1 MQTFTYPLLWKFI
14 YRYGNLVITPL
25 LLLYTLS
32 LVILIDKNL
41 IILIPFLLS
50 LFILYFLNK
59 SYINFYKLVP
69 YKIEIENDKI
79 ICTDFLFRNK
89 TVTIFIKDVESISGG
104 IFDGRYRGLMKVCDG
119 KNKLCIGFFD
129 RLNNSSK
136 LVTFIL
142 SKVDK
147 KIYDKVIE
155 QIQSIKIRPDV
166 KSK

>member
-1 MQTFTYPLLWKFI
+1 MQTFTYPIIWKFI

-25 LLLYTLS
+25 LLLYALS
-32 LVILIDKNL
+32 LVTLIDKNL
-41 IILIPFLLS
+41 IVLIPFLLS

-69 YKIEIENDKI
+69 YKIEIDNEKI
-79 ICTDFLFRNK
+79 ICTNFLFRDK
-89 TVTIFIKDVESISGG
+89 SITIFIKDIDSISGG
-104 IFDGRYRGLMKVCDG
+104 IFEGKYRGLMKVCDG

-136 LVTFIL
+136 LVTLIL

-147 KIYDKVIE
+147 KIYDKVIT
-155 QIQSIKIRPDV
+155 QIQSTKIRPGT
-166 KSK
+166 KNK

>member
-1 MQTFTYPLLWKFI
+1 MQSFTYPFIWKFI

-25 LLLYTLS
+25 LLVYALS
-32 LVILIDKNL
+32 LVTLIDKNL
-41 IILIPFLLS
+41 IVLIPFLLS
-50 LFILYFLNK
+50 IFILYFLNK

-69 YKIEIENDKI
+69 YKIQIDEEKI
-79 ICTDFLFRNK
+79 ICTDFLFRDK
-89 TVTIFIKDVESISGG
+89 TVTIYIKDIDSISGG
-104 IFDGRYRGLMKVCDG
+104 IFEGKYRGLMKVCDG

-129 RLNNSSK
+129 RLHNSSK
-136 LVTFIL
+136 LVTLIL

-155 QIQSIKIRPDV
+155 HIQSLKIKPDP

>member
-1 MQTFTYPLLWKFI
+1 MQTFTYPLFWKFI
-14 YRYGNLVITPL
+14 YRYGNLIISPL
-25 LLLYTLS
+25 LLIYALS
-32 LVILIDKNL
+32 LVVLIDKNL
-41 IILIPFLLS
+41 IVLIPFLLA

-69 YKIEIENDKI
+69 YKIEIDDEKI
-79 ICTDFLFRNK
+79 ICTEFLFRDK
-89 TVTIFIKDVESISGG
+89 SVTIFIKDIESISGG

-129 RLNNSSK
+129 RIINSSK
-136 LVTFIL
+136 LVTLIL

-155 QIQSIKIRPDV
+155 QIKSIKIKPDI

>member
-1 MQTFTYPLLWKFI
+1 MQTFTYPLFWRFI
-14 YRYGNLVITPL
+14 YRYGNLIISPL
-25 LLLYTLS
+25 LLIYALS
-32 LVILIDKNL
+32 LVVLIDKNL
-41 IILIPFLLS
+41 IVLIPFLLA

-69 YKIEIENDKI
+69 YKIEIDDEKI
-79 ICTDFLFRNK
+79 ICTEFLFRDK
-89 TVTIFIKDVESISGG
+89 SVTIFIKDIESISGG

-129 RLNNSSK
+129 RIINSSK
-136 LVTFIL
+136 LVTLIL

-155 QIQSIKIRPDV
+155 QIKSIKIKPDI

>member
-1 MQTFTYPLLWKFI
+1 MQSFTYPLLWKFI

-25 LLLYTLS
+25 LLVYALS
-32 LVILIDKNL
+32 LVTLIDKNL

-50 LFILYFLNK
+50 IFILYFLNK

-69 YKIEIENDKI
+69 YKIQIDEEKI
-79 ICTDFLFRNK
+79 ICTDFLFRDK
-89 TVTIFIKDVESISGG
+89 KVTIFIKDVDSISGG
-104 IFDGRYRGLMKVCDG
+104 IFEGKYRGLMKVCDG

-129 RLNNSSK
+129 RINNSSK
-136 LVTFIL
+136 LVTLIL

-155 QIQSIKIRPDV
+155 HIQSLKIKPDQ

>member
-1 MQTFTYPLLWKFI
+1 MQTFTYPIFWKFI
-14 YRYGNLVITPL
+14 YRFGNILLTPL
-25 LLLYTLS
+25 LLFYALS
-32 LVILIDKNL
+32 LVTLIDKNL
-41 IILIPFLLS
+41 VILIPFLLS

-69 YKIEIENDKI
+69 NKIEIDGENL
-79 ICTDFLFRNK
+79 ICSEFLFRNK
-89 TVTIFIKDVESISGG
+89 KIIIEIKNIESISGG

-119 KNKLCIGFFD
+119 KNKICIGFFD
-129 RLNNSSK
+129 RLTNSSK

-142 SKVDK
+142 SKVDR

-155 QIQSIKIRPDV
+155 QIQSSKIRPDV

>member
-1 MQTFTYPLLWKFI
+1 MQSFTYPFIWKFI

-25 LLLYTLS
+25 LLVYALS
-32 LVILIDKNL
+32 LVTLIDKNL
-41 IILIPFLLS
+41 IVLIPFLLS
-50 LFILYFLNK
+50 IFILYFLNK

-69 YKIEIENDKI
+69 YKIQIDEEKI
-79 ICTDFLFRNK
+79 ICTDFLFRDK
-89 TVTIFIKDVESISGG
+89 TVTIYIKDIDSISGG
-104 IFDGRYRGLMKVCDG
+104 IFEGKYRGLMKVCDG

-129 RLNNSSK
+129 RLNSSSK
-136 LVTFIL
+136 LVTLIL

-155 QIQSIKIRPDV
+155 HIQSLKIKPDP

>member
-1 MQTFTYPLLWKFI
+1 MQTFTYPMFWKII
-14 YRYGNLVITPL
+14 YRYGNIILTPL
-25 LLLYTLS
+25 LLLYIYPIALN
-32 LVILIDKNL
+32 LDKNL
-41 IILIPFLLS
+41 LLIIPFLLS
-50 LFILYFLNK
+50 LFLLYYINK
-59 SYINFYKLVP
+59 SYFNFYKLVP
-69 YKIEIENDKI
+69 NKIEIDGDNL
-79 ICTDFLFRNK
+79 ICSEFLFRDK
-89 TVTIFIKDVESISGG
+89 KITIQIKDIDSISGG

-136 LVTFIL
+136 LVTLIL

-155 QIQSIKIRPDV
+155 QIQSIKIKPDT

>member
-1 MQTFTYPLLWKFI
+1 MQTFTYSFFWKFI
-14 YRYGNLVITPL
+14 YRYGNLLITPL
-25 LLLYTLS
+25 LLLYALS
-32 LVILIDKNL
+32 LVTLIYKNL
-41 IILIPFLLS
+41 IVLIPFLLS

-69 YKIEIENDKI
+69 YKIEIDNEKI

-89 TVTIFIKDVESISGG
+89 TITIFLKEIESISGG

-136 LVTFIL
+136 LVTLIL
-142 SKVDK
+142 SKVDE

-155 QIQSIKIRPDV
+155 HIQSTKIKPEV

>member
-69 YKIEIENDKI
+69 YKIEIDNEKI

-89 TVTIFIKDVESISGG
+89 IVTIFIKDVESISGG